1 MNIQVHDNFYENDH
15 CQEIYDFVNKSY
27 FKIGWEDSDEPQHKP
42 YPNLH
47 SIYSK
52 EDLDKIKILKP
63 ILKKFKIPKDNYLK
77 CIVNLTK
84 PLDVNFIH
92 VHPNMSVALYYANLT
107 WNPEWGGETIF
118 YKKDKKTIDL
128 ANPYVP
134 NRLVFFDGKIP
145 HTIKTQNIIGPSYRF
160 TISLFFIKK

>member
-52 EDLDKIKILKP
+52 EDLDKIKM
-63 ILKKFKIPKDNYLK
+63 Y
-77 CIVNLTK
+77 C
-84 PLDVNFIH
+84 
-92 VHPNMSVALYYANLT
+92 
-107 WNPEWGGETIF
+107 
-118 YKKDKKTIDL
+118 
-128 ANPYVP
+128 
-134 NRLVFFDGKIP
+134 
-145 HTIKTQNIIGPSYRF
+145 
-160 TISLFFIKK
+160 

>member
-1 MNIQVHDNFYENDH
+1 MSIQIHDNFYENDH

-42 YPNLH
+42 FPNLH

-52 EDLDKIKILKP
+52 EDLKKIKILEP
-63 ILKKFKIPKDNYLK
+63 VLKKFKIPKDNYLK

-107 WNPEWGGETIF
+107 WNPEWGGETMF
-118 YKKDKKTIDL
+118 YKKDKCPHSGIYPIYYTSEEIDVVLGVESKTIETE
-128 ANPYVP
+128 NY
-134 NRLVFFDGKIP
+134 I
-145 HTIKTQNIIGPSYRF
+145 IKY
-160 TISLFFIKK
+160 KV